1 MYAFT
6 VERRAFFRCAGLV
19 TGGAILGASGV
30 GGASEYRLQQDA
42 SLSGHAVG
50 CARPI
55 DLRQTTIA
63 YRGPAG
69 EPVLALTFDDGPSA
83 RYTARVLDIL
93 DAKDVPATFFVV
105 GRHASDLPSMIT
117 RAARRHE
124 IANHTWSHPDMS
136 LGHATSVTRELKRTE
151 QVIKQLTGRAP
162 TAFRPPYG
170 CFSGATTMVAA
181 TMHYP
186 IVLWDLKFNV
196 SDNAASNAT
205 RLASQAVPG
214 SIILAHDGGTLNNEV
229 VVAALPALID
239 SIRQRG
245 MRFVTVTHMLGSTS
259 ERA

>member
-1 MYAFT
+1 MD
-6 VERRAFFRCAGLV
+6 RRAFFRCTGLLA
-19 TGGAILGASGV
+19 GGAILGASGV
-30 GGASEYRLQQDA
+30 AGASEYHLQEDA

-50 CARPI
+50 FARPV

-63 YRGPAG
+63 YRGPAD
-69 EPVLALTFDDGPSA
+69 EPAVALTFDDGPSA

-93 DAKDVPATFFVV
+93 DAKEVPATFFVV
-105 GRHASDLPSMIT
+105 GRHAAGLPSVIR

-124 IANHTWSHPDMS
+124 IANHTWSHPNMS
-136 LGHATSVTRELKRTE
+136 LGHAKSVTRELERTE
-151 QVIKQLTGRAP
+151 QVIERLAGRAP

-181 TMHYP
+181 RMHYP

-196 SDNAASNAT
+196 SDSASSNAT
-205 RLASQAVPG
+205 RLASQVVPG

-245 MRFVTVTHMLGSTS
+245 MRFVTVTHLLGSTS